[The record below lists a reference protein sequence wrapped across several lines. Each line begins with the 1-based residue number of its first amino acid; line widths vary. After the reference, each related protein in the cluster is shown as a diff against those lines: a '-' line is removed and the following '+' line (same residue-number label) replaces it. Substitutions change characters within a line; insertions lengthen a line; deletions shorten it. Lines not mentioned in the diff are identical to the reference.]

1 MLCGLLKG
9 LNPRI
14 IITESVIALPII
26 ISFLISFFLLS
37 PCLAFTRLEYIHE
50 CICCSGKIY
59 LSGHEKLALVF
70 YIDNMGLHAGQLAS
84 IRFFFK
90 CFLCYQTFE
99 SVSLN
104 LSWVHLRGRFW
115 CQFPGNSSFTSNSKS
130 NFQKKTAILPIQKK
144 RVQKGNQKAE
154 VNIYDP
160 FFIASTTMPQLPLL
174 FEFHAY
180 PTLRLVCFAVTSVYS
195 EETYR
200 AVPTSW
206 VAIRFCQFTSATQ
219 FAWTPR
225 EPIMR
230 SLAFVVVI
238 KAAPDAPRRPI

>member
-1 MLCGLLKG
+1 MPSNEGLTVAFATWIVERLKPK
-9 LNPRI
+9 NNYYRKCDCYSNNSYFFH
-14 IITESVIALPII
+14 SV
-26 ISFLISFFLLS
+26 FLLS

-90 CFLCYQTFE
+90 YFLCYQTFE

-115 CQFPGNSSFTSNSKS
+115 CQFPGNSSFLAIVNLT
-130 NFQKKTAILPIQKK
+130 FRKKLRFADSEK

-206 VAIRFCQFTSATQ
+206 VAIRFCQFTSTTQ
-219 FAWTPR
+219 FA
-225 EPIMR
+225 
-230 SLAFVVVI
+230 
-238 KAAPDAPRRPI
+238 